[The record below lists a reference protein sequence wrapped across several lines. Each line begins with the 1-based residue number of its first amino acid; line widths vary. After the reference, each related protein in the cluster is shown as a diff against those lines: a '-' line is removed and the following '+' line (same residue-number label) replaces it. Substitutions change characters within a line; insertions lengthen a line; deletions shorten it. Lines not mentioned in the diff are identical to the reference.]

1 MQSYISHPRGTLF
14 NSLISLC
21 HYLVLL
27 ICYEKCRK
35 LQKISFFFNFRFTE
49 KMVFLSIAE
58 SQENMMITLSAFTKM
73 LFFTFCNF
81 VIYLFHCLKNTYA
94 CAMEVFNC
102 FISFTV
108 FIYVIFCKN
117 CKSHPPQFQQNDMF
131 IFFYTLGK
139 YLQPKRYYIYYMMVG
154 RTSNILEKSLKQRF
168 TSNG

>member
-27 ICYEKCRK
+27 FVTKNVGNYRK
-35 LQKISFFFNFRFTE
+35 YHFFFNFRFTE
-49 KMVFLSIAE
+49 KIIFLSIPE
-58 SQENMMITLSAFTKM
+58 NQENMIFTLSAFTKM

-94 CAMEVFNC
+94 CAMEMFNC

-117 CKSHPPQFQQNDMF
+117 CKSHPP
-131 IFFYTLGK
+131 
-139 YLQPKRYYIYYMMVG
+139 
-154 RTSNILEKSLKQRF
+154 
-168 TSNG
+168 